1 VVLPLTLHSFPR
13 AIVHI
18 DGDAFFA
25 SCEQSRDPQLQG
37 RPVITGKERGI
48 VASMSYEAK
57 ARGITRGMRLFE
69 VKRLCPD
76 AVLLPSDYETYGL
89 LSRRMFTIVRRYTPA
104 VEEYSIDE
112 CFADLTGLQRPLH
125 MSYLQIVEK
134 IKRDLDTELG
144 FTFSA
149 GLAPNKVLAKIASKW
164 KKPSG
169 LTTIPGRDIHLFLTG
184 LPVNK
189 VWGIG
194 AKTTALLNK
203 FGIQTALDFARQPEF
218 WVNKWLTKPGYE
230 IWQELNGHS
239 ILSLIT
245 EEKSTYQTI
254 QKVKTFTPPSS
265 DRNFVFSQ
273 LSKNIESACIKARRY
288 RLAAQGA
295 AIFLKTQQF
304 RYHWLEVR
312 FTHATAFPHQIVR
325 AIEPAFAQ
333 LFQPEE
339 EYRAT
344 GVVLLKLDED
354 TMIQLDLFGEAL
366 KAERFSRVYKAV
378 DHMREKYGKHTVYL
392 GTSLLAQK
400 FSQHLG
406 ERGDEPLRKRELF
419 KGETKRRRMG
429 IPMFMGK
436 LFD

>member
-1 VVLPLTLHSFPR
+1 
-13 AIVHI
+13 
-18 DGDAFFA
+18 
-25 SCEQSRDPQLQG
+25 
-37 RPVITGKERGI
+37 
-48 VASMSYEAK
+48 M
-57 ARGITRGMRLFE
+57 
-69 VKRLCPD
+69 
-76 AVLLPSDYETYGL
+76 
-89 LSRRMFTIVRRYTPA
+89 
-104 VEEYSIDE
+104 
-112 CFADLTGLQRPLH
+112 
-125 MSYLQIVEK
+125 
-134 IKRDLDTELG
+134 
-144 FTFSA
+144 
-149 GLAPNKVLAKIASKW
+149 
-164 KKPSG
+164 
-169 LTTIPGRDIHLFLTG
+169 
-184 LPVNK
+184 
-189 VWGIG
+189 
-194 AKTTALLNK
+194 
-203 FGIQTALDFARQPEF
+203 
-218 WVNKWLTKPGYE
+218 NKWLTKPGYE

-239 ILSLIT
+239 ILPLIT

-304 RYHWLEVR
+304 RYRWLEVR

-392 GTSLLAQK
+392 ATSLLAQK

-419 KGETKRRRMG
+419 KGETKRKRMG